1 MQIMEPFETGFT
13 IYSKSECSYCTK
25 VKKLLL
31 GKEIFFVDISCDEF
45 LIEDKEQFLLFIKE
59 RAKKDYR
66 TFPMVFKDAKFIGG
80 FDDTQRYLN
89 TELTFDE
96 NENF

>member
-1 MQIMEPFETGFT
+1 MEITEPFETGFT
-13 IYSKSECSYCTK
+13 VYSKSGCSNCTK
-25 VKKLLL
+25 VKKLLVE
-31 GKEIFFVDISCDEF
+31 KQFFFVDIDCDEF

-80 FDDTQRYLN
+80 FNDTQKYFDTL
-89 TELTFDE
+89 LSFDE